1 MAKNMTNEHRK
12 TTGKK
17 FFYFVNP
24 LFYICT
30 FYPLVCI
37 Y

>member
-1 MAKNMTNEHRK
+1 MAKNMTNKHGK

-17 FFYFVNP
+17 FFYFVN
-24 LFYICT
+24 LLIRICT